1 MEPRHIMPG
10 RVLAALKFRKFRDN
24 MRLYLSDAMGV
35 HLDYSTNLN
44 RLYSRA
50 VDSEAFSS

>member
-1 MEPRHIMPG
+1 MPG